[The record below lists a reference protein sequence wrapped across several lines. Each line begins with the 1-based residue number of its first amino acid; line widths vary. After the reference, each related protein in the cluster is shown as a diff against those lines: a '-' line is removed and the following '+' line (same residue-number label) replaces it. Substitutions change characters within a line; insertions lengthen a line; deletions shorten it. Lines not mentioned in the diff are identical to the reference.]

1 MAEALRRTAVLRFL
15 SILSVV
21 AAAPALIAQVQVL
34 TLRDMSKA
42 AGTIFIGTVT
52 QAQGGTDEHGEIVTY
67 TTFKVEKGVHGALQQ
82 GITIKQ
88 LGGETPGLSMRLEHM
103 RYFRTG
109 ERVLVMLYPVSY
121 LGFTSPVGLNQG
133 VWSVAD
139 DGSILGV
146 SDEAL
151 SGLDPILRANGIT
164 AQQTQSISQ
173 SKFIAIINTLL
184 KEGGK
189 R

>member
-1 MAEALRRTAVLRFL
+1 MAEALRRTAVRGFL
-15 SILSVV
+15 SMLFV
-21 AAAPALIAQVQVL
+21 AAATPALIAQVQVL
-34 TLRDMSKA
+34 NLRDMTRG
-42 AGTIFIGTVT
+42 AGSIFIGTVM
-52 QAQGGTDEHGEIVTY
+52 QSQGGTDEHGDIVTY
-67 TTFKVEKGVHGALQQ
+67 TTFKVEKAIHGALQQ

-103 RYFRTG
+103 RYFKTG
-109 ERVLVMLYPVSY
+109 ERVLVMLYPVSS

-133 VWSVAD
+133 VWSVAA

-151 SGLDPILRANGIT
+151 GGLDPILRANGIT
-164 AQQTQSISQ
+164 AQQTQSIGQ